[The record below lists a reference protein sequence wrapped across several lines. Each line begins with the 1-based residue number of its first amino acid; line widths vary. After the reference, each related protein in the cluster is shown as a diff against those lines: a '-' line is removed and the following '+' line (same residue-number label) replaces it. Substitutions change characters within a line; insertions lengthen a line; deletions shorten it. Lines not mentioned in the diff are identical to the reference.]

1 MRKKIKG
8 FIKSCGRTG
17 TTKTGYQELW
27 DTGRAHNKKMKN
39 KITGINRPS
48 V

>member
-1 MRKKIKG
+1 MSEKIEEVVKPCAKG
-8 FIKSCGRTG
+8 G

-27 DTGRAHNKKMKN
+27 NTGQAHNKKIKN
-39 KITGINRPS
+39 KTRGINRPS

>member
-1 MRKKIKG
+1 MKKKIKG
-8 FIKSCGRTG
+8 SSKNCGRIE
-17 TTKTGYQELW
+17 TTKAGYQELW